1 MTIEQIIK
9 QLESLPEDEKKLKL
23 YVCDINGDN
32 YEIDSISLYDEE
44 ASHSPANPLG
54 LNYSIKRGNE
64 K

>member
-1 MTIEQIIK
+1 MTIDQIIK

-44 ASHSPANPLG
+44 AKHSPTNPLG
-54 LNYSIKRGNE
+54 FNYSIKRGIE

>member
-23 YVCDINGDN
+23 YVCDINEDN

-44 ASHSPANPLG
+44 ASHSPTNPLG

>member
-9 QLESLPEDEKKLKL
+9 QLESLPENEKKLKL
-23 YVCDINGDN
+23 YVCDTNGDN

-44 ASHSPANPLG
+44 AKHSPTNPLG
-54 LNYSIKRGNE
+54 FNYSIKRGNE

>member
-44 ASHSPANPLG
+44 ASHSLTNPLG

>member
-44 ASHSPANPLG
+44 AKHSPTNPLG
-54 LNYSIKRGNE
+54 LNY
-64 K
+64 

>member
-1 MTIEQIIK
+1 MTIDQIIK
-9 QLESLPEDEKKLKL
+9 QLESLPEYEKKLKL

-44 ASHSPANPLG
+44 AKHSPTNPLG
-54 LNYSIKRGNE
+54 FNYSIKRGIE

>member
-44 ASHSPANPLG
+44 TSHSPTNPLG

>member
-9 QLESLPEDEKKLKL
+9 QLGSLPGNEKKLKL

-44 ASHSPANPLG
+44 ASHSPINPLG

>member
-9 QLESLPEDEKKLKL
+9 QLESLPEEEKKLKL

-44 ASHSPANPLG
+44 ASHSPTNPLG
-54 LNYSIKRGNE
+54 FNYSIKRGNE